1 MRKIGEIG
9 EIGISELPVN
19 DRIGL
24 HDRHQPHDLH
34 QPHDRHHPHDRKHPH
49 EEGVRKRG
57 IALVAHDRCKP
68 EMLAWARTHRDTL
81 AAHRLYATGTTGGIL
96 ADELDLSI
104 TRFRSGPLGG
114 DQQIGSRIA
123 EGDVDVLV
131 FFWDPLSPQPHEP
144 DVRALLRLAVLAN
157 IPLANNRATADFVIT
172 SPLLTAAD
180 GPDRPGS
187 AAFSPFATPPQRSA
201 A

>member
-1 MRKIGEIG
+1 MRKIGEKIG
-9 EIGISELPVN
+9 TPELPVN
-19 DRIGL
+19 DRIDL
-24 HDRHQPHDLH
+24 HDRN
-34 QPHDRHHPHDRKHPH
+34 HPHDQD
-49 EEGVRKRG
+49 VRKRG

-96 ADELDLSI
+96 ADELDLAI

-123 EGDVDVLV
+123 EGDVDLLV

-172 SPLLTAAD
+172 SPLLTVID
-180 GPDRPGS
+180 DPDRPGS
-187 AAFSPFATPPQRSA
+187 AAFSPFATSPQRSA